1 MKRFLTLCMAAC
13 LLLSLLCGA
22 QAEAL
27 EGDWFELSAEDTVLT
42 VRLPGDEAN
51 GYAWNAEFSD
61 EDVLE
66 LLTMEYENGQW
77 AASYKATGRKTGLT
91 ELRLSYEKDGAF
103 PAATTVLDLSVN
115 DAQKIEIESAKY
127 VETYA
132 DTWVEMSEDARVLT
146 VRLDANATT
155 GYSWTY
161 EIDNPAVLELVTAEY
176 VPFENEEGLLG
187 VGGEWVASFRGL
199 TAGTAHLTLYYG
211 SADDAAPVDT
221 RTLEIAVAE
230 DTALTLNFVE
240 MEEILG

>member
-1 MKRFLTLCMAAC
+1 M
-13 LLLSLLCGA
+13 
-22 QAEAL
+22 
-27 EGDWFELSAEDTVLT
+27 
-42 VRLPGDEAN
+42 
-51 GYAWNAEFSD
+51 
-61 EDVLE
+61 
-66 LLTMEYENGQW
+66 
-77 AASYKATGRKTGLT
+77 
-91 ELRLSYEKDGAF
+91 
-103 PAATTVLDLSVN
+103 LDLSVN

-176 VPFENEEGLLG
+176 APFENEEGLLG

-199 TAGTAHLTLYYG
+199 TAGTANLTLYYG

>member
-1 MKRFLTLCMAAC
+1 MKRFLTLCVAVC

-22 QAEAL
+22 QAETL
-27 EGDWFELSAEDTVLT
+27 EGEWFELSAEDTVLT
-42 VRLPGDEAN
+42 VRLPGDETN

-61 EDVLE
+61 ADVLE

-77 AASYKATGRKTGLT
+77 AASYKATGKKAGLT
-91 ELRLSYEKDGAF
+91 ELCLSYEKEGAF
-103 PAATTVLDLSVN
+103 PAATAVLDLSVN

-132 DTWVEMSEDARVLT
+132 DTWMEMSEDARVLT

-176 VPFENEEGLLG
+176 VPYENEEGLLG

-199 TAGTAHLTLYYG
+199 TAGTASLTLYYG

>member
-66 LLTMEYENGQW
+66 LLTMEYENGRW

-103 PAATTVLDLSVN
+103 PAATAVLDLSVN

-199 TAGTAHLTLYYG
+199 TAGTASLTLYYG

>member
-77 AASYKATGRKTGLT
+77 AASYKATGRKKGLT

-103 PAATTVLDLSVN
+103 PAATAVLDLSVN
-115 DAQKIEIESAKY
+115 DAQKIEIESAK
-127 VETYA
+127 
-132 DTWVEMSEDARVLT
+132 
-146 VRLDANATT
+146 
-155 GYSWTY
+155 
-161 EIDNPAVLELVTAEY
+161 
-176 VPFENEEGLLG
+176 
-187 VGGEWVASFRGL
+187 
-199 TAGTAHLTLYYG
+199 
-211 SADDAAPVDT
+211 
-221 RTLEIAVAE
+221 
-230 DTALTLNFVE
+230 
-240 MEEILG
+240 

>member
-66 LLTMEYENGQW
+66 LLTMVYENGRW

-103 PAATTVLDLSVN
+103 PAATAVLDLSVN

-199 TAGTAHLTLYYG
+199 TAGTASLTLYYG

-230 DTALTLNFVE
+230 DATLTLNFVE

>member
-77 AASYKATGRKTGLT
+77 AASYRRPAGR
-91 ELRLSYEKDGAF
+91 
-103 PAATTVLDLSVN
+103 
-115 DAQKIEIESAKY
+115 
-127 VETYA
+127 
-132 DTWVEMSEDARVLT
+132 
-146 VRLDANATT
+146 
-155 GYSWTY
+155 
-161 EIDNPAVLELVTAEY
+161 
-176 VPFENEEGLLG
+176 
-187 VGGEWVASFRGL
+187 RGL
-199 TAGTAHLTLYYG
+199 RSCVFPMKRTARSRRRPPCST
-211 SADDAAPVDT
+211 
-221 RTLEIAVAE
+221 
-230 DTALTLNFVE
+230 
-240 MEEILG
+240 

>member
-77 AASYKATGRKTGLT
+77 AASYKATGRKKGLT

-103 PAATTVLDLSVN
+103 PAATAVLDLSVN

-199 TAGTAHLTLYYG
+199 TAGTANLTLYYG

>member
-77 AASYKATGRKTGLT
+77 AASYKATGKKKGLT

-103 PAATTVLDLSVN
+103 PAATAVLDLSVN

-199 TAGTAHLTLYYG
+199 TAGTANLTLYYG

>member
-27 EGDWFELSAEDTVLT
+27 EGSWFELSAEDTVLT

-61 EDVLE
+61 ADVLE

-77 AASYKATGRKTGLT
+77 AASYKATGKKAGLT

-103 PAATTVLDLSVN
+103 PAATAVLDLSVN

-176 VPFENEEGLLG
+176 VPYENEEGLLG
-187 VGGEWVASFRGL
+187 VGGEWVASFHGL
-199 TAGTAHLTLYYG
+199 TAGTANLTLYYG

>member
-27 EGDWFELSAEDTVLT
+27 EGDWCELSAENTVLT

-103 PAATTVLDLSVN
+103 PAATAVLDLSVN

-176 VPFENEEGLLG
+176 APFENEEGLLG
-187 VGGEWVASFRGL
+187 VGG
-199 TAGTAHLTLYYG
+199 
-211 SADDAAPVDT
+211 
-221 RTLEIAVAE
+221 
-230 DTALTLNFVE
+230 
-240 MEEILG
+240 

>member
-1 MKRFLTLCMAAC
+1 MKRILTLCMAAC

-42 VRLPGDEAN
+42 VRLPGDEAS

-61 EDVLE
+61 E
-66 LLTMEYENGQW
+66 
-77 AASYKATGRKTGLT
+77 ATGRKTGLT

-103 PAATTVLDLSVN
+103 LAATAVLDLSVN

-199 TAGTAHLTLYYG
+199 TAGTANLTLYYG

>member
-77 AASYKATGRKTGLT
+77 AASYKATGRKKGLT

-103 PAATTVLDLSVN
+103 PAATAVLDLSVN

-199 TAGTAHLTLYYG
+199 TAGTANLTLYYG

-230 DTALTLNFVE
+230 DATLTLNFVE

>member
-77 AASYKATGRKTGLT
+77 ASSYKATGRKTGLT

-103 PAATTVLDLSVN
+103 PAATAVLDLSVN

-199 TAGTAHLTLYYG
+199 TAGTANLTLYYG

>member
-77 AASYKATGRKTGLT
+77 AASYKATGKKKGLT

-103 PAATTVLDLSVN
+103 PAATAVLDLSVN

-199 TAGTAHLTLYYG
+199 TAGTANLTLYYG

-230 DTALTLNFVE
+230 DATLTLNFVE
-240 MEEILG
+240 ME

>member
-77 AASYKATGRKTGLT
+77 AASYKATGKKKGLT

-103 PAATTVLDLSVN
+103 PAATAVLDLSVN

-199 TAGTAHLTLYYG
+199 TAGTANLTLYYG

-230 DTALTLNFVE
+230 DATLTLNFVE

>member
-77 AASYKATGRKTGLT
+77 AASYKATGKKKGLT

-103 PAATTVLDLSVN
+103 PTATAVLDLSVN

-199 TAGTAHLTLYYG
+199 TAGTANLTLYYG

-230 DTALTLNFVE
+230 DTTLTLNFVE

>member
-1 MKRFLTLCMAAC
+1 MKRVLTLCMAVC

-22 QAEAL
+22 QAETL
-27 EGDWFELSAEDTVLT
+27 EGEWFELSAEDTVLT
-42 VRLPGDEAN
+42 VRLPGDETN

-61 EDVLE
+61 ADVLE

-77 AASYKATGRKTGLT
+77 AASYKATGKKAGLT
-91 ELRLSYEKDGAF
+91 ELCLSYEKEGAF
-103 PAATTVLDLSVN
+103 PAATAVLDLSVN

-132 DTWVEMSEDARVLT
+132 DTWMEMSEDARVLT

-161 EIDNPAVLELVTAEY
+161 EIDNPTVLELVTAEY
-176 VPFENEEGLLG
+176 VPYENEEGLLG

-199 TAGTAHLTLYYG
+199 TAGTASLTLYYG

-230 DTALTLNFVE
+230 DTTLTLNFVE

>member
-66 LLTMEYENGQW
+66 LLTMEYENGRW

-103 PAATTVLDLSVN
+103 PAATAVLDLSVN

-132 DTWVEMSEDARVLT
+132 DTWVEMSEDAHVLT

-199 TAGTAHLTLYYG
+199 TAGTASLTLYYG

>member
-27 EGDWFELSAEDTVLT
+27 ERDWFELSAEDTVLT

-77 AASYKATGRKTGLT
+77 AASYKATGKKKGLT

-103 PAATTVLDLSVN
+103 PAATAVLDLSVN

-199 TAGTAHLTLYYG
+199 TAGTANLTLYYG

-230 DTALTLNFVE
+230 DATLTLNFVE